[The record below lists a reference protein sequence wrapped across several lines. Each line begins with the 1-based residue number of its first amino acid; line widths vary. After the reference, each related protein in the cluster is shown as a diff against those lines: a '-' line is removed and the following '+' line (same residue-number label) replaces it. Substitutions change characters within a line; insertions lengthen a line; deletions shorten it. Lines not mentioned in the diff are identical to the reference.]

1 MLTVRGDEAD
11 LVRAL
16 ELGADDYLT
25 KPFSPRT
32 LVARIKALLR
42 RARAEEAPPTVAGE
56 LELLLDTL
64 TLRIAGREVK
74 VTPLEAR
81 LLHLLIANAGQPVA
95 TDRILVHVWG
105 HRGGGDR
112 QLLKQLVH
120 RFRQK
125 IGDDPEQ
132 PRWLETVPNIGY
144 RVRS

>member
-1 MLTVRGDEAD
+1 M
-11 LVRAL
+11 
-16 ELGADDYLT
+16 
-25 KPFSPRT
+25 
-32 LVARIKALLR
+32 R
-42 RARAEEAPPTVAGE
+42 RARVEETRSSQAGD
-56 LELLLDTL
+56 LELSLDTL
-64 TLRIAGREVK
+64 TLRIGAEREVK
-74 VTPLEAR
+74 VTPLEGR

-144 RVRS
+144 RVREK